1 MIEIKDG
8 HAKRTDSA
16 IQDILLFYMIVKQNK
31 EKRGGLALKKLI
43 FYFYRFSILTKL
55 KIKIG
60 FDSNL
65 F

>member
-1 MIEIKDG
+1 MGMLKEPTLPF
-8 HAKRTDSA
+8 RTFF
-16 IQDILLFYMIVKQNK
+16 LCCMIVKQNK